1 MNAEPA
7 PETRKD
13 RLAAQT
19 LQGLRRIEAW
29 LAWFCLGVRGNSVTE
44 RERQRNRE
52 EFLRAT
58 RELTSFCVLFTAAV
72 IFLEALAARLSAEA
86 GLPHPYGGAWLLA
99 LPVLGVWGLK
109 ACQVV
114 MNRRRRKIWRNV
126 WR

>member
-7 PETRKD
+7 PATRKE
-13 RLAAQT
+13 RLAAHT

-29 LAWFCLGVRGNSVTE
+29 LAWFCLGVRPGSVTE
-44 RERQRNRE
+44 QGRRRNRE

-58 RELTSFCVLFTAAV
+58 QELTGFCILFTAAV
-72 IFLEALAARLSAEA
+72 IFLEALVVRLSMQA
-86 GLPHPYGGAWLLA
+86 GLPHPYGSAWLLA

-109 ACQVV
+109 AGQVV
-114 MNRRRRKIWRNV
+114 MNRWRRKIWRDI